1 MKEDLIKVFMKNL
14 ELTREQAIELINAD
28 ENDIE
33 TVEMKDLA
41 KKAKA
46 VTKGM
51 AKSVDAYGKAR
62 MREKIINNEKLDIIE
77 IITNALWEKEDCT
90 KIQSINPEREFLF
103 TKNDIEYKIVL
114 SVPRPKKDPK

>member
-1 MKEDLIKVFMKNL
+1 MKNL

>member
-33 TVEMKDLA
+33 TDEMKELS
-41 KKAKA
+41 KKAKE

-51 AKSVDAYGKAR
+51 AKSQDAYGKTR
-62 MREKIINNEKLDIIE
+62 LREKKVDLEKKGIVETL
-77 IITNALWEKEDCT
+77 TNALTEKGCT
-90 KIQSINPEREFLF
+90 DFEIINSEREFLF
-103 TKNDIEYKIVL
+103 TDNGIKYKIVV
-114 SVPRPKKDPK
+114 SVPRPKKVAK